1 MSRLRP
7 THSPLIAL
15 AVAAALVAGAC
26 SEPVDDAGPAA
37 TDADNDDD
45 QTGDDSAPV
54 STEADP
60 DPATTDPATESTDG
74 PEDNTSDDSAPDDT
88 TGDAPD
94 VVDDGS
100 VVFEF
105 AGEPWFLGEVPSSA
119 VAADSNAEPIKIGMI
134 NQENTPLGSFPEV
147 RGAAE
152 AAVNWINLELGGVD
166 GRPIELISCVTS
178 FSVEQSQAC
187 AQDMVQEGVV
197 ALVGGIDVTS
207 NGSIPVLQQNGLPVV
222 GGIPANL
229 IEQQSD
235 TNFFFSG
242 GTAGAMAAM
251 IAHASENG
259 AESVMIAYGEF
270 ESFEV
275 TARDFAAAV
284 GESLGMRVELQPF
297 PIVGADMLQVLTS
310 AFEADVDALIVAAA
324 DTSCVPTMEGAVQL
338 ELRSQ
343 LYLVGACAAETILE
357 AAGAAAA
364 GVIYSGEGPPDA
376 DDVEGAIYDA
386 AILEYADGPAGGA
399 GTVGFRSMM
408 NLYALLAELGGAN
421 IDSAAITELARSAV
435 DRPSF
440 WGHSYTCDGERIPG
454 LPALCA
460 PEQGLF
466 TTTGVVG
473 DDLVFLPE
481 GFEATDG
488 WIEVDDLYR
497 AALT

>member
-1 MSRLRP
+1 MSRHRRIQ
-7 THSPLIAL
+7 SPLIA
-15 AVAAALVAGAC
+15 VVVSAALLAAAC
-26 SEPVDDAGPAA
+26 SEPEEETGAVATTAGSE
-37 TDADNDDD
+37 D
-45 QTGDDSAPV
+45 
-54 STEADP
+54 EAQ
-60 DPATTDPATESTDG
+60 ASTTDPDTDSETTEPPATDDAPESTDASNDTG
-74 PEDNTSDDSAPDDT
+74 EGDGDPETEPQ
-88 TGDAPD
+88 P
-94 VVDDGS
+94 VDDGS
-100 VVFEF
+100 VVFDF
-105 AGEPWFLGEVPSSA
+105 AGEQWFLGEVPAAA
-119 VAADSNAEPIKIGMI
+119 VAADADADPIKIGMI

-147 RGAAE
+147 RGAAQT
-152 AAVNWINLELGGVD
+152 AVAWINAELGGVD
-166 GRPIELISCVTS
+166 DRPIELITCVTS
-178 FSVEQSQAC
+178 FSVEQSQGC

-229 IEQQSD
+229 VEQRSE

-242 GTAGAMAAM
+242 GTAGGMAAM
-251 IAHASENG
+251 IAHAASQG

-275 TARDFAAAV
+275 TSRDFAAPVA
-284 GESLGMRVELQPF
+284 ESLGMRVELQPF

-310 AFEADVDALIVAAA
+310 AADADVDALIVAAA

-357 AAGAAAA
+357 AAGEAAA
-364 GVIYSGEGPPDA
+364 GVIYSGEGPPDPG
-376 DDVEGAIYDA
+376 DVEGAIYDA
-386 AILEYADGPAGGA
+386 AVLQYAEGPAGGA

-408 NLYALLAELGGAN
+408 NLYALMTELGGDN
-421 IDSAAITELARSAV
+421 IDSDAITELVRDAV

-466 TTTGVVG
+466 MTTGVVG
-473 DDLVFLPE
+473 EDLVFLPE